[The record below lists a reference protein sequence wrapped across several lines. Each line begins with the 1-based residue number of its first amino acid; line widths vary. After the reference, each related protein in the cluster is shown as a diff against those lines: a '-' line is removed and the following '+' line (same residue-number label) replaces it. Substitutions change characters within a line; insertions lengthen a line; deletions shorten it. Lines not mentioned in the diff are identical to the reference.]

1 MSECTLARGFPKADG
16 NPVVCSHHFINS
28 IRVEWI
34 AVEVVATCQIL
45 LDTAGYCWILLDTTG
60 YYWILVDTARYCWIL
75 LDTAVEYY

>member
-45 LDTAGYCWILLDTTG
+45 LDTAGYC
-60 YYWILVDTARYCWIL
+60 C
-75 LDTAVEYY
+75 

>member
-45 LDTAGYCWILLDTTG
+45 LDIAGYYCWILLDTTG
-60 YYWILVDTARYCWIL
+60 YY
-75 LDTAVEYY
+75 